1 MNKDIFRQIQNYNT
15 IVIARHVGAD
25 PDALA
30 SQLGLRDSIKLT
42 FPTKKVYAVGASS
55 AKFNYFPKLD
65 KLENFKDALL
75 IVVDT
80 PDKRRVDINGF
91 DGFKFLIKID
101 HHPFIEEFCNIEL
114 IDDTSS
120 SSAELVLK
128 LIRDTDLKMNEEI
141 AKTLFMGIV
150 SDTNRFL
157 FNTSVKTFDLIKGLI
172 AEYNLDINELY
183 KNIFMRPISEIRL
196 QGYIGQNMKLT
207 ENGLSYISITNELMK
222 QFEVDSGSAG
232 NMINNFNYIEEV
244 LVWVVFSEDV
254 KNNLIR
260 VNIRSRG
267 PVINTIAEKYN
278 GGGHKF
284 ASGVK
289 LTDPANI
296 NKLLIDLD
304 NACKIYRE
312 EMRLNDEDK

>member
-1 MNKDIFRQIQNYNT
+1 MNNEIFKQIENYNT
-15 IVIARHVGAD
+15 IVIARHIGAD

-42 FPTKKVYAVGASS
+42 FPTKNVYAVGAIS
-55 AKFNYFPKLD
+55 AKFTYFPKLD
-65 KLENFKDALL
+65 KLESFKDALL

-91 DGFKFLIKID
+91 DGIKALIKID
-101 HHPFIEEFCNIEL
+101 HHPFIEKFCDIEL
-114 IDDTSS
+114 IDDSASS
-120 SSAELVLK
+120 SSELILN
-128 LIRDTDLKMNEEI
+128 LIKSTGLKMNKKI
-141 AKTLFMGIV
+141 AKILFMGIV

-157 FNTSVKTFDLIKGLI
+157 FSSSVSTFKSAAWLMEEYDLNIEK
-172 AEYNLDINELY
+172 LY
-183 KNIFMRPISEIRL
+183 ANIFMRPMNEIRL
-196 QGYIGQNMKLT
+196 QGYIAQNINLSD
-207 ENGLSYISITNELMK
+207 NGLAHIHISNDLMK
-222 QFEVDSGSAG
+222 EFKVDSGSAG
-232 NMINNFNYIEEV
+232 NLINNFNYIEEA
-244 LVWVVFSEDV
+244 LVWVFFSEDV
-254 KNNLIR
+254 KNNLTK

-289 LTDPANI
+289 LTDPENVD
-296 NKLLIDLD
+296 KLLADLD
-304 NACKIYRE
+304 EACKLYKK

>member
-1 MNKDIFRQIQNYNT
+1 MNKDIFKQIQNYNT
-15 IVIARHVGAD
+15 IVIARHIGAD

-42 FPTKKVYAVGASS
+42 FPSKKVYAIGASS
-55 AKFNYFPKLD
+55 ARFNYFPRLD

-80 PDKRRVDINGF
+80 PDKRRVDINTF
-91 DGFKFLIKID
+91 DGFKYLIKID

-114 IDDTSS
+114 INDEAS
-120 SSAELVLK
+120 SSAELVLE

-157 FNTSVKTFDLIKGLI
+157 FNTSVKTFELIKGI
-172 AEYNLDINELY
+172 MAEYNLDINELY

-196 QGYIGQNMKLT
+196 QGYIGQNMQLT
-207 ENGLSYISITNELMK
+207 DNGLSYISITNELMK
-222 QFEVDSGSAG
+222 QFEVDPGSAG

-267 PVINTIAEKYN
+267 PIINTIAEKYN

-296 NKLLIDLD
+296 KKLLVDLD
-304 NACKIYRE
+304 NACKTYKE

>member
-42 FPTKKVYAVGASS
+42 FPTKNVYAVGASS

-80 PDKRRVDINGF
+80 PDKRRVDINCF

-114 IDDTSS
+114 IDDGASS
-120 SSAELVLK
+120 CAELILN
-128 LIRDTDLKMNEEI
+128 LIRETDLKMNEEI

-157 FNTSVKTFDLIKGLI
+157 FNTSVKTFELIKGI
-172 AEYNLDINELY
+172 MNDYNLDINELY

-196 QGYIGQNMKLT
+196 QGYIAQNMKLT

-289 LTDPANI
+289 LDDPANI

-304 NACKIYRE
+304 NACKIYNE
-312 EMRLNDEDK
+312 EMRLHDEDK